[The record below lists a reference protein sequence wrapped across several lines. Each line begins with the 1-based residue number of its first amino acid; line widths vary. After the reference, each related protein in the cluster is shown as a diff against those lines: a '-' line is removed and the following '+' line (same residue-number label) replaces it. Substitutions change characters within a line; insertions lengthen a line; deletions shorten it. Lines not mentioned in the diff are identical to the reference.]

1 MKKIPPNLC
10 CVLPCYNEELVIDE
24 AYKSLHI
31 KYKRLM
37 ASKLI
42 SEKSHIL
49 FVDDGSSDNTW
60 KMLLHICSQDSQVAA
75 LKLSKNEG
83 HQNAVLAGLMTVKN
97 HADVVISLDADLQQD
112 IEKIDEFL
120 AKYNQGCEI
129 VYGVRTSRKVD
140 SIFKKVTAL
149 TFYKLLE
156 VFGVN
161 IIKNHAD
168 YRLMS
173 AKAIEALSEFKE
185 VNLFLRGVIPLI
197 GFNSGVVYFNVK
209 PRFAGKS
216 KYTVSKML
224 KLAIDGVT
232 SLSIR
237 PIRMITGV
245 GLLAFGSSIIMIL
258 YACLSYLSGSVVEG
272 WTSTLCAVWLI
283 GGIQLLGI
291 GIIGEYVGKIYMETK
306 NRPKY
311 IIEKFIWEEMDKK

>member
-197 GFNSGVVYFNVK
+197 GFNSGVVY
-209 PRFAGKS
+209 
-216 KYTVSKML
+216 
-224 KLAIDGVT
+224 
-232 SLSIR
+232 
-237 PIRMITGV
+237 
-245 GLLAFGSSIIMIL
+245 
-258 YACLSYLSGSVVEG
+258 
-272 WTSTLCAVWLI
+272 LI
-283 GGIQLLGI
+283 
-291 GIIGEYVGKIYMETK
+291 
-306 NRPKY
+306 
-311 IIEKFIWEEMDKK
+311 